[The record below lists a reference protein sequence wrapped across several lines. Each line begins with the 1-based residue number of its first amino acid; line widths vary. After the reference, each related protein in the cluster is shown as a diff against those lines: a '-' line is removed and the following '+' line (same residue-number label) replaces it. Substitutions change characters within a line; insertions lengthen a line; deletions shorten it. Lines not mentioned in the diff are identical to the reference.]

1 MYRNGHIGDVSE
13 ANLCGIRAGEAPT
26 EKDQTEGNRRLWRNG
41 QIGDVPEANLCGIRA
56 GEGPTEKNQ
65 MATESCMVIQVM
77 CQKQIYG
84 GFGKMDY
91 LRGKVKQKVTE
102 AGVKV

>member
-1 MYRNGHIGDVSE
+1 MPE
-13 ANLCGIRAGEAPT
+13 ANLCGIRKGGAPT
-26 EKDQTEGNRRLWRNG
+26 EKDQTEGNRRLQRNG

-77 CQKQIYG
+77 CQK
-84 GFGKMDY
+84 
-91 LRGKVKQKVTE
+91 
-102 AGVKV
+102 